1 MTRNEILA
9 EVARLHLEWTNRV
22 AAEVPTNAA
31 DQKPTGRTDYPEHHH
46 DISAT
51 PSQERTYLLALANL
65 IGQQDGPVENED
77 RAQKHDIAEA
87 GHDYWVHGKGLAKWA
102 DTDDPWT
109 ELHAHLVKFMPDGEA
124 KRTAAEW
131 FHEVF
136 HFWPGSDANRVT
148 HGHPPRGKKVGPG

>member
-1 MTRNEILA
+1 MSRLA
-9 EVARLHLEWTNRV
+9 LMAR
-22 AAEVPTNAA
+22 
-31 DQKPTGRTDYPEHHH
+31 
-46 DISAT
+46 ISRALQFGEAT
-51 PSQERTYLLALANL
+51 PQQRADLQEAFNQADGDQLPADADALLEKLEQSEATE
-65 IGQQDGPVENED
+65 Q
-77 RAQKHDIAEA
+77 RAQKHDIAEE

-109 ELHAHLVKFMPDGEA
+109 ELHAHLVKFMPDGDA